1 MDNMNK
7 RGQVYLLAALIIG
20 FILFIVITP
29 SNIVRELTID
39 DRFEELSKNF
49 EIESAKFINY
59 LIKEEKDVPS
69 SFLNFTILFT
79 SYSKTKNPDFG
90 LIYAFIKDNK
100 LYIGNYLDDQARFKF
115 QNQNVNLNGCFQ
127 QVNTGFTVLGLDLD
141 IEGVNL
147 GSFMLCQDD
156 IPASTSLP
164 YILDI
169 IVREQEGNQTSEI
182 DFSTQVAP
190 GNPELIII
198 AKEKKDRT
206 RKIYTKGKFI

>member
-1 MDNMNK
+1 MNK

-156 IPASTSLP
+156 IP
-164 YILDI
+164 
-169 IVREQEGNQTSEI
+169 
-182 DFSTQVAP
+182 
-190 GNPELIII
+190 
-198 AKEKKDRT
+198 
-206 RKIYTKGKFI
+206 

>member
-1 MDNMNK
+1 
-7 RGQVYLLAALIIG
+7 
-20 FILFIVITP
+20 
-29 SNIVRELTID
+29 
-39 DRFEELSKNF
+39 
-49 EIESAKFINY
+49 
-59 LIKEEKDVPS
+59 
-69 SFLNFTILFT
+69 
-79 SYSKTKNPDFG
+79 
-90 LIYAFIKDNK
+90 
-100 LYIGNYLDDQARFKF
+100 
-115 QNQNVNLNGCFQ
+115 
-127 QVNTGFTVLGLDLD
+127 
-141 IEGVNL
+141 
-147 GSFMLCQDD
+147 MLCQDD